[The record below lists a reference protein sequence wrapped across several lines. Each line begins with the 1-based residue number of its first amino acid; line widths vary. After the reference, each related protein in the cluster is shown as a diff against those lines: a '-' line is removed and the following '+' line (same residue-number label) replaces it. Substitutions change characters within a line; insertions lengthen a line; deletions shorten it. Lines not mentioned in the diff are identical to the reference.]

1 MVCVSPREGCE
12 ARDELRDEKGLEQGL
27 VAAAKEEAG
36 DPHLATI
43 PPATPAQ
50 PSPPASIARPSAARE
65 RERAASTT

>member
-36 DPHLATI
+36 DPHLVTI
-43 PPATPAQ
+43 PPARSRAPA
-50 PSPPASIARPSAARE
+50 
-65 RERAASTT
+65 

>member
-36 DPHLATI
+36 DPHLVTI
-43 PPATPAQ
+43 PPAFTRLAAQ
-50 PSPPASIARPSAARE
+50 GVPR
-65 RERAASTT
+65 T